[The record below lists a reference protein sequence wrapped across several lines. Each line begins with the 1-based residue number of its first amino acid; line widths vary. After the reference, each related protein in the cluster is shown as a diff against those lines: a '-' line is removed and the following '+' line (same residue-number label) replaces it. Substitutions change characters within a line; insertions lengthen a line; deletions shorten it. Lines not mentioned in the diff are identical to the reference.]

1 MLCCD
6 LLQAQQRGLGN
17 GRHRGADPTG
27 LRMLLVTVDLNGG
40 TAVAQAG
47 TDADHAESGRV
58 CAAVSAIT
66 QTALLGLEQVAA
78 QHPDLVSVEI
88 TQE

>member
-1 MLCCD
+1 MIRIR
-6 LLQAQQRGLGN
+6 AHLGN
-17 GRHRGADPTG
+17 GHTSIEVEGHEE
-27 LRMLLVTVDLNGG
+27 
-40 TAVAQAG
+40 
-47 TDADHAESGRV
+47 HAEAGRV

-66 QTALLGLEQVAA
+66 QTALLGLEQVAL

>member
-1 MLCCD
+1 MIRIR
-6 LLQAQQRGLGN
+6 ARLGD
-17 GRHRGADPTG
+17 GRTSIEVAGHEEHAD
-27 LRMLLVTVDLNGG
+27 
-40 TAVAQAG
+40 Q
-47 TDADHAESGRV
+47 GRV

-66 QTALLGLEQVAA
+66 QTALLGLEQVAS

>member
-1 MLCCD
+1 MIRIR
-6 LLQAQQRGLGN
+6 ARLGD
-17 GRHRGADPTG
+17 GRTSIEVDGHEEHAAD
-27 LRMLLVTVDLNGG
+27 
-40 TAVAQAG
+40 
-47 TDADHAESGRV
+47 GRV

-78 QHPDLVSVEI
+78 QYPDLVSVDI